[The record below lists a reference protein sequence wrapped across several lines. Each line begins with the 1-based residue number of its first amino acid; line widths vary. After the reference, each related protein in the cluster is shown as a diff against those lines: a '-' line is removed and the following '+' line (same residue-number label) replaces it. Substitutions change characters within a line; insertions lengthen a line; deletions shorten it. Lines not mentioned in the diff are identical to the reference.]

1 MLLLLKLTN
10 LNNQM
15 NKKIIHTLVFIT
27 FSTILVS
34 QANAQKTVQEA
45 SPFYLQQLLHKDA
58 TAYAKLSL
66 EDMENILRNHRDK
79 IFSDDLNIN
88 KFYQLQSLCYEI
100 QGNADA
106 KKLLP
111 LLLKEITAQKVLDR
125 EARTW
130 DETITVSYGG
140 ACGWIMNTVVLV
152 AGEEGFT
159 QIVDILVAAQD
170 DLKLKYLVE
179 QGSVRIARNKYY
191 PILEDK
197 LKTIQSPQFVD
208 TVRNHMKA
216 AATLK

>member
-1 MLLLLKLTN
+1 
-10 LNNQM
+10 
-15 NKKIIHTLVFIT
+15 
-27 FSTILVS
+27 
-34 QANAQKTVQEA
+34 
-45 SPFYLQQLLHKDA
+45 
-58 TAYAKLSL
+58 
-66 EDMENILRNHRDK
+66 
-79 IFSDDLNIN
+79 
-88 KFYQLQSLCYEI
+88 
-100 QGNADA
+100 
-106 KKLLP
+106 
-111 LLLKEITAQKVLDR
+111 
-125 EARTW
+125 
-130 DETITVSYGG
+130 
-140 ACGWIMNTVVLV
+140 MNTVVLV